1 MMLNPDYKNRP
12 TAKELLNHS
21 IIKKYERRRRCEIGK
36 KKLSRFINDSV
47 LSINRLATESN
58 SFSKIVWMVLK
69 NLIKI
74 VNTPLKFVWSYM
86 WPSTN
91 HDDFL
96 QNYFKSNSNNQIPCN
111 GLDGYENSKHLRSS
125 SSSSPIS
132 NYNRTYLSN
141 YLDQYS
147 DDEDNDQRMLSNYSF
162 DLTSSDEEYFGHN
175 LSTRNLCSTVNRNPQ
190 SAKLLSAKLSP
201 LDPTSIND
209 NINAFQ
215 NESFKNVIQRL
226 TFDEFSSDEMEM
238 SETEEDVE
246 SHHSSIS
253 SNSIDS
259 SSPISSRLILN
270 QHSERS
276 SSQRNFSS
284 SLSSSNGL
292 VSCKN
297 QSLRMMNNVSRKNLL
312 KTFDEIEEQ

>member
-1 MMLNPDYKNRP
+1 M
-12 TAKELLNHS
+12 
-21 IIKKYERRRRCEIGK
+21 
-36 KKLSRFINDSV
+36 
-47 LSINRLATESN
+47 
-58 SFSKIVWMVLK
+58 
-69 NLIKI
+69 
-74 VNTPLKFVWSYM
+74 
-86 WPSTN
+86 
-91 HDDFL
+91 
-96 QNYFKSNSNNQIPCN
+96 
-111 GLDGYENSKHLRSS
+111 
-125 SSSSPIS
+125 
-132 NYNRTYLSN
+132 
-141 YLDQYS
+141 
-147 DDEDNDQRMLSNYSF
+147 
-162 DLTSSDEEYFGHN
+162 
-175 LSTRNLCSTVNRNPQ
+175 NRNPQ

-312 KTFDEIEEQ
+312 KVGIDNEIK